1 MCRDGSIARTA
12 PPYPPLDARSPPKTV
27 HGHTSSSTPTHT
39 HTHTHN
45 TYATTDTT
53 ITVSPFTILAP
64 RLDSATCLVGDA
76 LSLSFW
82 PGSFAGVLVSSSA
95 IARLFL
101 LVCAIGTVTPLR
113 DKPSFIHLPNA
124 HNHVPLVTFNSCSKS
139 RDAIVSD
146 LVLALRVSHG
156 LQVELRIVTSL
167 SVLVASHFWTPPRA
181 SLHLDIALLE
191 FPSVLVR
198 LDFRLV
204 AAALRISV
212 ASHPSPQAPAF
223 TPVPVFWSVAA
234 ASLSCHTL
242 PHDVMA
248 SRQEGT
254 SSRATRRSSRHVGSF
269 VIDRE
274 IGKGSF
280 AQVYMGWHKVSFA
293 SLPGP
298 TLGLATNKH
307 KESKAAVA
315 IKSVELERLNKK
327 LKENLY
333 GEIQILKTLRHP
345 HIVAL
350 HDCVESSTH
359 INLVMEYCEL
369 GDLSLF
375 IKKRDKLIT
384 HPATHEMARKYP
396 CAPNSGLHEVV
407 IRHFLKQLCSA
418 LEFLRAKNYVHR
430 DVKPQNLLLLP
441 AQAFRA
447 ERALPIMQ
455 ASRDSLIP
463 ISGLASLPMLK
474 LADFGFARVLPSTSL
489 ADTLCGSPLYM
500 APEILRY
507 ERYDAKADL
516 WSVGTVLY
524 EMITGRPPFRARN
537 HVELLRKIEA
547 AEDIIKFP
555 REVIVTPDLK
565 ALVRALL
572 KRSPV
577 ERLSFENFF
586 AHTVVTADI
595 PGLVEDDIPKPP
607 KRELETIRQ
616 GEAMPSSPRTQMA
629 RQLSDDLGSPAEATR
644 RRQSQPVERR
654 PSTSPRDSG
663 HGLGIQRP
671 VPIQSHSAPN
681 HPRAA
686 DRSGRE
692 PQPSSLRVA
701 RQPSDVSLSE
711 EEKAAQD
718 VMFERDYVVVER
730 RHVEV
735 NALADELAANERL
748 GQNNPSARA
757 SPMQRRYTQQGSS
770 TSTTGAIPTPA
781 SRTAL
786 VAQGRAGQ
794 DRRSSYEKAL
804 SASPGSA
811 SSAISKAIQDASLR
825 LFGYKV
831 NPIRQ
836 KGPSP
841 PLYQPFPAYPTPTS
855 AGLLGDGKT
864 SQVSDED
871 ARAAQAIEEFA
882 TRSDCVYGFAEVKY
896 KQLVPLAPSMD
907 YGLGGVV
914 HDEVI
919 GEDDGL
925 TVEATVALSEEALVL
940 FVKSLTLLA
949 RAMDIASL
957 WWSKKSRAESSI
969 VSQTLV
975 QRINAVVQWV
985 RQRFNE
991 VLEKSEV
998 VRLKLSEA
1006 QKLLPEDHPGYP
1018 SSQGE
1023 DSIASSAG
1031 GAKQVYLTPGISA
1044 EKLMY
1049 DRALEMSRAA
1059 AIDEVTNENLPG
1071 CEISYLT
1078 AIRMLEAVLD
1088 SGEEITG
1095 RRVSSGKE
1103 PARDTAQEGSDLDM
1117 EEEAHVRK
1125 MITMITG
1132 RLTMVRK
1139 KQQMIAEA
1147 NSKTPHLSA
1156 MRRLSGDVTPRSVPS
1171 YGST

>member
-1 MCRDGSIARTA
+1 
-12 PPYPPLDARSPPKTV
+12 
-27 HGHTSSSTPTHT
+27 
-39 HTHTHN
+39 
-45 TYATTDTT
+45 
-53 ITVSPFTILAP
+53 
-64 RLDSATCLVGDA
+64 
-76 LSLSFW
+76 
-82 PGSFAGVLVSSSA
+82 
-95 IARLFL
+95 
-101 LVCAIGTVTPLR
+101 
-113 DKPSFIHLPNA
+113 
-124 HNHVPLVTFNSCSKS
+124 
-139 RDAIVSD
+139 
-146 LVLALRVSHG
+146 
-156 LQVELRIVTSL
+156 
-167 SVLVASHFWTPPRA
+167 
-181 SLHLDIALLE
+181 
-191 FPSVLVR
+191 
-198 LDFRLV
+198 
-204 AAALRISV
+204 
-212 ASHPSPQAPAF
+212 
-223 TPVPVFWSVAA
+223 
-234 ASLSCHTL
+234 
-242 PHDVMA
+242 MA

-280 AQVYMGWHKVSFA
+280 AQVYMGW
-293 SLPGP
+293 
-298 TLGLATNKH
+298 H

-629 RQLSDDLGSPAEATR
+629 RQLSDDRRDTRSSPRSPHDSPRSSTVGSPAEATR